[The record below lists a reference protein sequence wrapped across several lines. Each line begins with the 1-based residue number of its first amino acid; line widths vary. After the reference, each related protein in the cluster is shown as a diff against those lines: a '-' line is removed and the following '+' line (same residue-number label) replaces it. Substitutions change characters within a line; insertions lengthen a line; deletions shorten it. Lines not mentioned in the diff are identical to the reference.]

1 MAHFKRVTSVPP
13 SPSQTNA
20 VIMGRKTWES
30 IPPKFRPLDNRLN
43 VILSRSSYT
52 CDNEDVLVC
61 SSLKEAMEKLN
72 KMQNTGNVYV
82 IGGGQVYKES
92 LESGLVQKVIRKS
105 TTEVIGCIAGPACE
119 ASPRR
124 TSPHVPRLV
133 PRTS

>member
-1 MAHFKRVTSVPP
+1 MSDIAAVVAAAASNRGIGAGGDLVWRLPGDMAHFKRVTSVPP

-43 VILSRSSYT
+43 VILSRTSYT

-61 SSLKEAMEKLN
+61 SSLEEAMEKLN
-72 KMQNTGNVYV
+72 KMENTGNVYV

-92 LESGLVQKVIRKS
+92 LESGLVKKS
-105 TTEVIGCIAGPACE
+105 DLYRSE
-119 ASPRR
+119 
-124 TSPHVPRLV
+124 
-133 PRTS
+133 